1 MSDKIIKIN
10 SVQGFAETWLESVSP
25 TTLDLVDFVIPRGIT
40 ADLSKSYIAFNVQ
53 TTSDQPDKVHNVD
66 LFLDVQGGDPF
77 NTPNSALMRNA
88 SISCDKGQIENIR
101 RLDSLSCGLWSMSND
116 AETQKGDMNAMATYE
131 DERGLGNRTSFLL
144 DCVVQNVNPD
154 GTNDGRKSRQI
165 SRDIKIPLK
174 DMFGIGMAEDWSTD
188 IFGETRI
195 HCETNFNKLETYKL
209 GGQEDT
215 KLSFDVTNTWGSVE
229 DIAMAAGETVDDIT
243 LKVDYLNLDVDL
255 VCPFFVG
262 ESVIMTSQEGKISQL
277 TLVQGGVGY
286 AVGNTGTFGGGGDAS
301 GATYEVTA
309 VQTIGANSGVI
320 SAFTLTNPGINY
332 ELTSLL
338 TFDGNGTTPAEG
350 QITGVTAPV
359 TNTAIIDEIETENN
373 AGKEQVKISFATA
386 IHTNGAAADT
396 LRNITLK
403 AENTQT
409 NSIVVNR
416 AELVLFTVNQPNPS
430 ESFQYVTYLTE
441 QDNGNSL
448 VNLHRQYIV
457 EPECQNLFVAHILN
471 NAILPAAPYT
481 SYRISVDNEDI
492 TGNRSVVVDS
502 PLQYDR
508 LNRCLNLN
516 STVEWRNAQMRFFQ
530 SDQSQANAYGHYI
543 SMICETMAI
552 TKENKKVGLEINAE
566 GKTVQQLILYKQIVK
581 SI

>member
-10 SVQGFAETWLESVSP
+10 SVQGFAETWLESASP
-25 TTLDLVDFVIPRGIT
+25 TTLGLVDFVIPRGIT
-40 ADLSKSYIAFNVQ
+40 ADLSKSYIAYNVQ

-66 LFLDVQGGDPF
+66 LFLDVQGGEPF
-77 NTPNSALMRNA
+77 NTPNSALLRNA

-116 AETQKGDMNAMATYE
+116 AETQKGDMNALATYE

-215 KLSFDVTNTWGSVE
+215 KLSFDFTNTWGSCE
-229 DIAMAAGETVDDIT
+229 DITLAAAATVDDIT
-243 LKVDYLNLDVDL
+243 LKVDYINLDVDL

-262 ESVIMTSQEGKISQL
+262 QSVIMSAQEGIISQA
-277 TLVQGGVGY
+277 TLVQGGAGY
-286 AVGNTGTFGGGGDAS
+286 AVGDTGALTGGGGT
-301 GATYEVTA
+301 GATYTVSA
-309 VQTIGANSGVI
+309 IQTVGANTGVI
-320 SAFTLTNPGINY
+320 SGFTLTTEGIDYVLSNV
-332 ELTSLL
+332 L
-338 TFDGNGTTPAEG
+338 TFGGNGTTPATCQVTG
-350 QITGVTAPV
+350 LTAPITG
-359 TNTAIIDEIETENN
+359 NAIIDEIETELN

-396 LRNITLK
+396 LRNVFIK
-403 AENTQT
+403 AENSQT

-516 STVEWRNAQMRFFQ
+516 STVEWKNAQMRFYQ
-530 SDQSQANAYGHYI
+530 SDQSQVNAYGKYI

-552 TKENKKVGLEINAE
+552 TKENKKVGLEIDATGE
-566 GKTVQQLILYKQIVK
+566 TVQQLILYKQIVK

>member
-10 SVQGFAETWLESVSP
+10 SVQGFAETWLESASP
-25 TTLDLVDFVIPRGIT
+25 STLGLVDFVIPRGIT
-40 ADLSKSYIAFNVQ
+40 ADLSKSYIAYNVQ

-66 LFLDVQGGDPF
+66 LYLEVQGGVPF
-77 NTPNSALMRNA
+77 NTPNSALLRNA

-116 AETQKGDMNAMATYE
+116 AETQKGDMNALATYE

-215 KLSFDVTNTWGSVE
+215 KLSFDFTNTWGACE
-229 DIAMAAGETVDDIT
+229 DITLAASATVDFIT
-243 LKVDYLNLDVDL
+243 LKVDYINLDVDL

-262 ESVIMTSQEGKISQL
+262 QSVVFSGESGTGEITQASLAAAG
-277 TLVQGGVGY
+277 TGY
-286 AVGNTGTFGGGGDAS
+286 AVGNTGTFTGGSGT

-309 VQTIGANSGVI
+309 IGANGVI
-320 SAFTLTNPGINY
+320 TTFNITAGGSGY
-332 ELTSLL
+332 QLTSIL
-338 TFDGNGTTPAEG
+338 TFAGNGDGLATC
-350 QITGVTAPV
+350 QITGLTSAPV
-359 TNTAIIDEIETENN
+359 TGNAIIDEIETELN
-373 AGKEQVKISFATA
+373 AGKEQVIISFATA
-386 IHTNGAAADT
+386 IHTNGAAATT
-396 LRNITLK
+396 LSAVTIK
-403 AENTQT
+403 AENSQN

-416 AELVLFTVNQPNPS
+416 AELVLFTVNEPNPS

-516 STVEWRNAQMRFFQ
+516 STVEWRNAQMRFYQ
-530 SDQSQANAYGHYI
+530 SDQSQVNAYSQYI

-552 TKENKKVGLEINAE
+552 TKENKKVGLEIDATGE
-566 GKTVQQLILYKQIVK
+566 TVQQLILYKQIVK

>member
-10 SVQGFAETWLESVSP
+10 SVQGFAETWVESASP
-25 TTLDLVDFVIPRGIT
+25 STLGLVDFVIPRGIT
-40 ADLSKSYIAFNVQ
+40 ADLSKSYIAYNVQ

-116 AETQKGDMNAMATYE
+116 AESQKGDMNALATYE

-154 GTNDGRKSRQI
+154 GFNDGRKYRQI

-188 IFGETRI
+188 VFGETRI

-215 KLSFDVTNTWGSVE
+215 KLSFDFTNTWGACE
-229 DIAMAAGETVDDIT
+229 DITLAADATVDDIT
-243 LKVDYLNLDVDL
+243 LKVDYINLDVDL

-262 ESVIMTSQEGKISQL
+262 QSVVFSGESTTGEIAQA
-277 TLVQGGVGY
+277 TLAVAGAGY
-286 AVGNTGTFGGGGDAS
+286 AVGNTGTLTGGGGT

-309 VQTIGANSGVI
+309 VGGTGDITTFNITAGGSGYV
-320 SAFTLTNPGINY
+320 LTNV
-332 ELTSLL
+332 L
-338 TFDGNGTTPAEG
+338 TFGGNGTTPATC
-350 QITGVTAPV
+350 QVTGLTTATVTG
-359 TNTAIIDEIETENN
+359 NAIIDEIETVNN

-386 IHTNGAAADT
+386 IHTNGAVAST
-396 LRNITLK
+396 LSTVTIK

-416 AELVLFTVNQPNPS
+416 AELVLFTVNEPNPS

-516 STVEWRNAQMRFFQ
+516 STVEWRNAQMRFYQ
-530 SDQSQANAYGHYI
+530 SDLSQADAYSKYI
-543 SMICETMAI
+543 SMICETMPI
-552 TKENKKVGLEINAE
+552 TPENKKVGLEINAD
-566 GKTVQQLILYKQIVK
+566 GQTVQQLILYKQIVK